1 MPLGISTSTGNLLSN
16 VAPPSALPSFISN
29 SGTLISERPSNLES
43 STQKKFHEQEPTK
56 SMLNT
61 IIQSKP
67 LQQETHQTTVT
78 SIITPSTQNVP
89 TIIPSE
95 TVAQD
100 SGMVGV
106 GLLSWVKETVVNSNV
121 LSKVAEKA
129 KNSVNTMITTL
140 DPQMREFICK

>member
-29 SGTLISERPSNLES
+29 PGILLPERTNNLEPPI
-43 STQKKFHEQEPTK
+43 QKKPHEGEPTK
-56 SMLNT
+56 SILNT
-61 IIQSKP
+61 TNQNKP
-67 LQQETHQTTVT
+67 VQQETHQVITTTIV
-78 SIITPSTQNVP
+78 TPSIQNVQS
-89 TIIPSE
+89 TVPSE
-95 TVAQD
+95 SIVQD
-100 SGMVGV
+100 SGIVGG

-140 DPQMREFICK
+140 DPQMREIICK

>member
-1 MPLGISTSTGNLLSN
+1 MPLGVSTSTGNLLSN

-29 SGTLISERPSNLES
+29 PGMTLSEKSTNLQIP
-43 STQKKFHEQEPTK
+43 TQKKHHEPEPNK

-61 IIQSKP
+61 SIQPKV
-67 LQQETHQTTVT
+67 LQQEPHQVTTSTTVT
-78 SIITPSTQNVP
+78 PSIQNVQN
-89 TIIPSE
+89 TIPPESLI
-95 TVAQD
+95 QD
-100 SGMVGV
+100 TGIVGG

-129 KNSVNTMITTL
+129 KNSMNTMITTL